1 MTSSDGFQHHFTI
14 ISKVICYDGYMR
26 KNVLKCNYCLSIQPP
41 FELPFQLLLEL
52 EGNLLDQNVNEL
64 EFELSRMW
72 MKQPYVLFLLFCTLA
87 MPCAFGGLWHF

>member
-1 MTSSDGFQHHFTI
+1 MIICSTAIESSVQI
-14 ISKVICYDGYMR
+14 LI
-26 KNVLKCNYCLSIQPP
+26 L
-41 FELPFQLLLEL
+41 LLLEV
-52 EGNLLDQNVNEL
+52 EGNLLDQNVTEL